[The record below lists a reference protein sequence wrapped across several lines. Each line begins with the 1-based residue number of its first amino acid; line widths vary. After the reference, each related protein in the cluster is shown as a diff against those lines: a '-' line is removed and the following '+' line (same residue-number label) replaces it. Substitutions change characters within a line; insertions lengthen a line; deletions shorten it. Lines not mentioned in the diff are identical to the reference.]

1 MAAQEIDQGRE
12 ARAEAQ
18 AQVDDPVADHGPVA
32 RSAAHAVAREP
43 HQTLPRPG
51 PRGAGRQST
60 SRPELVKSGPAGVN
74 IFRVAFASPAPR
86 KGHPMPHVICEYSA
100 NVEPKIRVDALL
112 EVLHNAM
119 MRTGV
124 VDLGGLRTRAERR
137 EHYRIADN
145 HPANAFVNVT
155 VRVAKGR
162 TVETRRLIAET

>member
-1 MAAQEIDQGRE
+1 
-12 ARAEAQ
+12 
-18 AQVDDPVADHGPVA
+18 
-32 RSAAHAVAREP
+32 
-43 HQTLPRPG
+43 
-51 PRGAGRQST
+51 
-60 SRPELVKSGPAGVN
+60 
-74 IFRVAFASPAPR
+74 
-86 KGHPMPHVICEYSA
+86 MPHVICEYSA

-145 HPANAFVNVT
+145 HPANGFVNVT

-162 TVETRRLIAET
+162 TVETRRLIAETVFADAQKHLEGLFAASPFVLSVEVQEIDTDFRIHTSNIRDWMKTRETAA